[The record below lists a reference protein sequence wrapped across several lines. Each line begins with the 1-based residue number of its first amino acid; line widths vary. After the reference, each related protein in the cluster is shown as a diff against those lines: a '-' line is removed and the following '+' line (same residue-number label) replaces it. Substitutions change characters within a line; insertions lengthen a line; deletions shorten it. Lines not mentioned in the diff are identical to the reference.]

1 MISLYNT
8 IKNKIKYVI
17 AFILLLYI
25 SYLYI
30 KNKGNIK
37 KLETLRNK
45 IDKLNINNVALSNS
59 NNSLINQVKSLII
72 NYDKMIQIEKDIS
85 KEKGKTDNAIKNAIE
100 QYESDIDNR
109 KNRIDALKNKD
120 IIKWW

>member
-120 IIKWW
+120 IIK